1 MGLVFMAWICE
12 ILLTKFLRQDYRY
25 CSANRFT
32 CALKRGELCVPG
44 GFVVKSG
51 A

>member
-12 ILLTKFLRQDYRY
+12 ILLKKFLRQDHRY

-32 CALKRGELCVPG
+32 WALKRGELCVLS
-44 GFVVKSG
+44 GFVVKSR